1 MIADLWSFLQG
12 CAASGTLIASI
23 CGLILVPFLTWLG
36 AHALAPYI
44 VRMRDDVAWQAPL
57 AAIAAIIPGAVF
69 ATLAT
74 IGLLGAS
81 SSGCLNF
88 VWGRLLVGVIVTL
101 AFLAIGRATLKA
113 YRNAVQVRRLIDV
126 SRSPDSAIETIAC
139 RCGVKVRVLSYQEP
153 FCALAGIWNP
163 VVLISRGTLE
173 RLDDEELEA
182 ALRHER
188 AHAIRFDLLLGA
200 VLSFCADL
208 LPLPASDLIE
218 TYAMARESAADE
230 HAVRTCAPDALASA
244 ILSLAMTQ
252 TVPHGAAALAED
264 IRSIKNRVMRL
275 ADNNAA
281 SVDPRRRRIIATGLL
296 ATLLLLSFA
305 PAVLS
310 AFNYYTCTVK
320 GMHG

>member
-12 CAASGTLIASI
+12 CAASGTLITSI
-23 CGLILVPFLTWLG
+23 CGLILVPFLVWL
-36 AHALAPYI
+36 ATRALAPYI

-57 AAIAAIIPGAVF
+57 AAIAAIIPGAAF
-69 ATLAT
+69 ASLAV

-101 AFLAIGRATLKA
+101 VFLAVARASLKA
-113 YRNAVQVRRLIDV
+113 YRSAVQVRRLIDA
-126 SRSPDSAIETIAC
+126 SRTPDSVIEAIAR
-139 RCGVKVRVLSYQEP
+139 RCGVKVRVLNYQEP
-153 FCALAGIWNP
+153 FCALARIWNP
-163 VVLISRGTLE
+163 VVLISRGTRE

-208 LPLPASDLIE
+208 LPLPATDLIE
-218 TYAMARESAADE
+218 TYALARESAADE
-230 HAVRTCAPDALASA
+230 HAVRKCAPDVLASA

-252 TVPHGAAALAED
+252 AMPHGAAALAED
-264 IRSIKNRVMRL
+264 IRTIKTRITRL
-275 ADNNAA
+275 VDNSAA
-281 SVDPRRRRIIATGLL
+281 NVDPHWRRIIATGSL
-296 ATLLLLSFA
+296 AMLMLLSFV

-310 AFNYYTCTVK
+310 SFNYYTCTVK